1 MRNNQFNIENNGIYP
16 SFSTFRRTESRRAAL
31 TLTILF
37 MKLSSLNRSHLRGF
51 SLIEVAIVVA
61 VIGVMA
67 MIALPN
73 LFSARKTAE
82 DKVCIANLRAIKHA
96 KEKWGFDEKKTEAE
110 LPTYNDIKPYLS
122 KSQTQNICPI
132 GGKYTLGAL
141 NENPTCEYGNLGHT
155 LTEE

>member
-1 MRNNQFNIENNGIYP
+1 
-16 SFSTFRRTESRRAAL
+16 
-31 TLTILF
+31 
-37 MKLSSLNRSHLRGF
+37 MKLPTPKPSQKGL
-51 SLIEVAIVVA
+51 SLIELAIVVA

-96 KEKWGFDEKKTEAE
+96 KEKWGFDEKKGPTDI
-110 LPTYNDIKPYLS
+110 PTYDDIKPYLS
-122 KSQTQNICPI
+122 HTQTQNICPI

-141 NENPTCEYGNLGHT
+141 NEDPTCEYANLGHKLDT
-155 LTEE
+155 TE